1 SDLEIELLQK
11 EDWIGRRLVATH
23 LRDRRIFLCG
33 DAAHLWVPYA
43 GYGMNAGIA
52 DAVTLSW
59 QLAAVIK
66 GWAPVGMLGA
76 YEAERLPI
84 TEQVSRFAMQ
94 HAMGAIGE
102 RTAVPA
108 EIVEEGE
115 AGDAARAAVRKA
127 TYELNVQQFAC
138 AGLNYGYFYDRSPV
152 IAYDD
157 EPQPEYTMAHHE
169 ESTVPG
175 CRTPHFWLRD

>member
-23 LRDRRIFLCG
+23 LRDRRIFLSG

-52 DAVTLSW
+52 DAMTLSW
-59 QLAAVIK
+59 QMAAVLK
-66 GWAPVGMLGA
+66 GWAPSEMLDA

-84 TEQVSRFAMQ
+84 TEQVSKFAMK

-102 RTAVPA
+102 RTNVPS
-108 EIVEEGE
+108 EVLIEG
-115 AGDAARAAVRKA
+115 ADGVAARAAVGKA

-138 AGLNYGYFYDRSPV
+138 AGLNYGYYYDRSPL
-152 IAYDD
+152 IAYDG
-157 EPQPEYTMAHHE
+157 ELQPGYTMA
-169 ESTVPG
+169 
-175 CRTPHFWLRD
+175 D